1 MNRMKTAARAAS
13 DLPSALRR
21 FARDRDGVSATEF
34 ALILPFMLT
43 LYIGGVELGDG
54 IAINFKTTLA
64 ARTVAD
70 VASQCGVC
78 TVDNTG
84 ANGTIDA
91 TEMQAILNS
100 STKVLSPYNQAPY
113 SAANVVVTLS
123 ELEVLTNQTQ
133 GAVQWSCSLN
143 GTPRPS
149 LSSVNIPNNT
159 QLNQLAAPAYVL
171 YSEASYSYTP
181 SMGYVIT
188 GTITLNQNALFF
200 PRLTPKITA
209 PTSSQLALCK
219 P

>member
-1 MNRMKTAARAAS
+1 MNRTKMTVRAAS
-13 DLPSALRR
+13 NPPSALRR

-34 ALILPFMLT
+34 ALILPLMLT
-43 LYIGGVELGDG
+43 LYIGSVELGDG

-78 TVDNTG
+78 TVTNTG
-84 ANGTIDA
+84 NNGTIDA

-100 STKVLSPYNQAPY
+100 ATKVLAPYNQAPY

-123 ELEVLTNQTQ
+123 ELKVSTNQTK

-143 GTPRPS
+143 GTPRTY
-149 LSSVNIPNNT
+149 LSTVNIPNNT
-159 QLNQLAAPAYVL
+159 QLNQLAADAYVL
-171 YSEASYSYTP
+171 YGEASYPYTP
-181 SMGYVIT
+181 SMGYVIS
-188 GTITLNQNALFF
+188 GTITLNQNAMFF
-200 PRLTPKITA
+200 PRLTPQIAA
-209 PTSSQLALCK
+209 PTSAQLALCK

>member
-1 MNRMKTAARAAS
+1 
-13 DLPSALRR
+13 
-21 FARDRDGVSATEF
+21 
-34 ALILPFMLT
+34 MLT
-43 LYIGGVELGDG
+43 LYIGSVELGDE

-78 TVDNTG
+78 TVNNTG

-91 TEMQAILNS
+91 TTMQAILNS

-113 SAANVVVTLS
+113 STSNVVITLS
-123 ELEVLTNQTQ
+123 ELKVSPNQTQ

-143 GTPRPS
+143 GTPRPFAS
-149 LSSVNIPNNT
+149 TVNIPNNT
-159 QLNQLAAPAYVL
+159 KLNQLATDAYVL
-171 YSEASYSYTP
+171 YSEASYPYTP
-181 SMGYVIT
+181 SLGYVIT

-200 PRLTPKITA
+200 PRLTTQIAA